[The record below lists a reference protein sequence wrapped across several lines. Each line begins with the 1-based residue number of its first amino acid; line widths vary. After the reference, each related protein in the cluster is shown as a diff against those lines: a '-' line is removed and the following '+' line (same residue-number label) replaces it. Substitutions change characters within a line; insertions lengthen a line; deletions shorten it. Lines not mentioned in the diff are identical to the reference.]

1 MKHQPAS
8 CNLHMRI
15 TPIIKRLH
23 RSLIRILFFTIRQ
36 IRNSTIFVEVIPF
49 CLNKLLS
56 PETNKFQY
64 NVGMFCSSWFPA
76 CQLISLALFLMAT
89 TSTFSQTMEQIHPN
103 STKVIAH
110 RGASGSAPENT
121 PAAIKKAL
129 AMGVDM
135 VEIDVH
141 LSQDGQVIVM
151 HDHTLDRTTSGGGKI
166 SMTSSAEIE
175 ELEAGSWFDS
185 SFAGEKVPTLDE
197 VLQTVNGKAQL
208 LIEVKMGEK
217 FYDGIERT
225 ILSLIERYNAEDWC
239 ILQSFRD
246 QILDNFKQLE
256 TEIPLHKLIVG
267 PIPLTPFLYDGKLK
281 MGGIEKYKD
290 FDGINISRNYAKKG
304 LIQNIHDRQQTTY
317 VWTVNDTAQ
326 MQKLIDSG
334 VDGIITNH
342 PEYLT
347 TGE

>member
-1 MKHQPAS
+1 MKHLIAS
-8 CNLHMRI
+8 Y
-15 TPIIKRLH
+15 TPHILTISIIKRFPH
-23 RSLIRILFFTIRQ
+23 SIIRILFRTIRKSKK
-36 IRNSTIFVEVIPF
+36 STIFDDVILIG
-49 CLNKLLS
+49 LNKFIKID
-56 PETNKFQY
+56 TIKGQCIAK
-64 NVGMFCSSWFPA
+64 MFSNGGFPA
-76 CQLISLALFLMAT
+76 FQLILLALIFMAT
-89 TSTFSQTMEQIHPN
+89 TSTFSQTMETIDPKG
-103 STKVIAH
+103 TKVIAH

-121 PAAIKKAL
+121 LAAIDKAL

-151 HDHTLDRTTSGGGKI
+151 HDHTLDRTTSGSGKI

-197 VLQTVNGKAQL
+197 VLQKVDGQAQL
-208 LIEVKMGEK
+208 LIEVKKGEK

-239 ILQSFRD
+239 ILQSFQD
-246 QILDNFKQLE
+246 QILENFKYLE

-267 PIPLTPFLYDGKLK
+267 PVPLTPFIYDGNLK
-281 MGGIEKYKD
+281 MGGIEKYED
-290 FDGINISRNYAKKG
+290 FDGVNISRKYAKKG
-304 LIQNIHDRQQTTY
+304 LIQNIHDQQQTTY
-317 VWTVNDTAQ
+317 VWTVNDTAE
-326 MQKLIDSG
+326 MQKLIDLG

-347 TGE
+347 NSE